1 MITPNI
7 EEKLGVTV
15 KKLSEYCVT
24 EERSLEVFYTDAAGD
39 KRRFP
44 EKNGTWRKFGR
55 PYVLFEEEK
64 YYWFRCKFSID
75 KPAKGKRV
83 YLSINTFIKASATI
97 RPQGLLYLNGKV
109 VQGIDVNHTDV
120 LLTDGEYE
128 MYLLFYTHTF
138 GRALPLY
145 FSLKTVDERISSLYY
160 DLCVPLEGAKLLLRN
175 TDEYRDTVTILEKTV
190 NKIDFRQI
198 CSEEFYASLEDAKEY
213 LYRNFYRKLC
223 GSDKTVDCIA
233 HTHIDVAWLWDLE
246 QTRQKSERSFS
257 TVLKLMEEYP
267 EYRFMSS
274 QPQLFDYLKR
284 DNPELFD
291 RIKQKVKEGR
301 WELDGAMWLEADC
314 NLTSGESLVRQI
326 YYGKKFFKDE
336 FDEDCTCVWLPD
348 VFGYSATLPQIMQ
361 KSGIKRFVTAKIGWN
376 DTNRFPYDAFIWQGI
391 DGSCV
396 FAYLLSACY
405 PDPRKGIYD
414 TDFTSYCPALDPQSV
429 LGAWNRF
436 GQKEFTKTIMMSYG
450 HGDGGGGPTAEMI
463 ERERRMEYGLPG
475 FPKTRIVPLRKALE
489 EIEDNFSKSAE
500 ELKRRPK
507 WNGELYFEYHRGTL
521 TSVPKNKMNNRK
533 GEFALLNAEF
543 FKTAESKLLHA
554 RYPFDILE
562 KDWKLL
568 LLNQFHD
575 ILPGSS
581 IKKVYDDS
589 DRQYAEIFSD
599 CENMIG
605 RAIDGIEKNIAS
617 NGGTVVFNPN
627 SFIADGT
634 VTVDGQTRIAREIPA
649 YGYKVVA
656 FPEVE
661 NNVEI
666 GKQTLENMFYKIV
679 FDDSG
684 AIVSLFDKRNSRE
697 IVPLGE
703 KLNEMRSYENM
714 PYEYD
719 NWELTPYHR
728 QKEYSLGEK
737 AVFRK
742 TTDGERSGFEIV
754 KKYYDS
760 VIVQKVFLYSD
771 TIDRIDFITS
781 VVWKEKRQVL
791 KVRFPFD
798 MLVNE
803 AVYDIQFGN
812 IKRSTSSNTS
822 WESARFECAAHKW
835 ADVSENNYGVAILND
850 GKYGFGAEDNLL
862 TMTIVKS
869 GGYPYEGASED
880 VPVFTYSLVPHK
892 GRYDEGKVAEKA
904 YVLNRPFI
912 GRRTEKH
919 AGALPCGYS
928 FVSSETAGV
937 FIETVKRSENGD
949 GIILRLYEGYG
960 ERKVAII
967 RLGFDFENAYLCD
980 LSEHRTAEAET
991 ENLNI
996 KLNIKPF
1003 EIITVEVV

>member
-1 MITPNI
+1 MINPNI
-7 EEKLGVTV
+7 EEKLEVVV
-15 KKLSEYCVT
+15 KRLSEYRVT
-24 EERSLEVFYTDAAGD
+24 DEIPLEVFYTDGTGE
-39 KRRFP
+39 RHRLP
-44 EKNGTWRKFGR
+44 EVGEKWKKFER

-64 YYWFRCKFSID
+64 YYWFRCKFSVE
-75 KPAKGKRV
+75 KPAKGKRT
-83 YLSINTFIKASATI
+83 YLSINTFIQASATI
-97 RPQGLLYLNGKV
+97 RPQGLLYLNGKA

-138 GRALPLY
+138 GRILPLY
-145 FSLKTVDERISSLYY
+145 FSLKTVDESISSMYY
-160 DLCVPLEGAKLLLRN
+160 DLCVPLEGIKLLLKN
-175 TDEYRDTVTILEKTV
+175 TDEYRDTVTVLEKAV

-198 CSEEFYASLEDAKEY
+198 CSEEFYASLEEAKEY
-213 LYRNFYRKLC
+213 LYRNFYHKLC

-233 HTHIDVAWLWDLE
+233 HTHIDVAWLWDLD

-301 WELDGAMWLEADC
+301 WEMDGAMWLEADC

-326 YYGKKFFKDE
+326 YYGKKFFKEE

-348 VFGYSATLPQIMQ
+348 VFGYSAALPQIMQ
-361 KSGIKRFVTAKIGWN
+361 KSGIRRFVTAKIGWN

-396 FAYLLSACY
+396 FAYLLSACC
-405 PDPRKGIYD
+405 PDPRKGVYD
-414 TDFTSYCPALDPQSV
+414 TDFTSYCPELDPQSV
-429 LGAWNRF
+429 LGSWNRF

-475 FPKTRIVPLRKALE
+475 FPRTRIVPLRKALD
-489 EIEDNFSKSAE
+489 EIEDNFNKSAE

-521 TSVPKNKMNNRK
+521 TSVPKNKMKNRR

-543 FKTAESKLLHA
+543 FKTAEGKLLHS
-554 RYPFDILE
+554 RYPFEMLE

-575 ILPGSS
+575 IIPGSS

-589 DRQYAEIFSD
+589 ERQYAEIFSD
-599 CENMIG
+599 CEKMIG
-605 RAIDGIEKNIAS
+605 QALDGITDRISS

-634 VTVDGQTRIAREIPA
+634 VIVDGKTKIAREIPA
-649 YGYKVVA
+649 YGYKVVS
-656 FPEVE
+656 FSDSE

-666 GKQTLENMFYKIV
+666 GERTIENVFYRIV

-697 IVPLGE
+697 IVSFGE

-719 NWELTPYHR
+719 NWELTPYHK
-728 QKEYSLGEK
+728 QKEYLLGKK
-737 AVFRK
+737 AAFRK
-742 TTDGERSGFEIV
+742 VADGDRAGFEIV
-754 KKYYDS
+754 KNYYDS
-760 VIVQKVFLYSD
+760 AIVQKVFIYSD

-781 VVWKEKRQVL
+781 VAWKEKRQVL
-791 KVRFPFD
+791 KARFPFD

-803 AVYDIQFGN
+803 ATYDIQFGN

-822 WESARFECAAHKW
+822 WEAARFECAAHKW
-835 ADVSENNYGVAILND
+835 VDMSENNYGVALLND
-850 GKYGFGAEDNLL
+850 GKYGFGAEDNVL
-862 TMTIVKS
+862 TLTITKS
-869 GGYPYEGASED
+869 GGYPYEGASD
-880 VPVFTYSLVPHK
+880 DIPVFTYSLVPHK
-892 GRYDEGKVAEKA
+892 GRYDAGKAAEKA

-912 GRRTEKH
+912 CRRIKKNE
-919 AGALPCGYS
+919 GSLPDEYS
-928 FVSSETAGV
+928 FASSETAGI
-937 FIETVKRSENGD
+937 FIETVKSSENGD
-949 GIILRLYEGYG
+949 GVVLRLYEGYG
-960 ERKVAII
+960 ERKEANIK
-967 RLGFDFENAYLCD
+967 LGFDFEKAYLCD
-980 LSEHRTAEAET
+980 LSENRIGEAEVKYP
-991 ENLNI
+991 NI
-996 KLNIKPF
+996 KLDVKPF
-1003 EIITVEVV
+1003 EIITIEVV